1 MTDIQTNI
9 AGSVRFA
16 ASAAN
21 AIMWGF
27 RYKPLSAG
35 ESGQFF
41 IKKLSIMMATA
52 VATEL
57 GLFLQNV
64 NVDDGTPN
72 VTKLPYKIGPQ
83 RAEVGTFGNPPV
95 LVQSWTAQPVVT
107 LTNPV
112 QRIILPATVG
122 AKVDLDFGERG
133 LCIGTNYPFCAQALL
148 ANLGSGVSGDILVNM
163 VGGFAF

>member
-1 MTDIQTNI
+1 MIDIQTNI
-9 AGSVRFA
+9 AGSVRFS

-27 RYKPLSAG
+27 RYKPLVAG

-41 IKKLSIMMATA
+41 IKKLSIAMATA

-57 GLFLQNV
+57 GLFVQNV
-64 NVDDGTPN
+64 NVNDGTPN
-72 VTKLPYKIGPQ
+72 TQKLPYKIGPG
-83 RAEVGTFGNPPV
+83 RSDVGQSGDAV
-95 LVQSWTAQPVVT
+95 LVQSWTVQPTVV

-122 AKVDLDFGERG
+122 AKVDLDFGDRG
-133 LCIGTNYPFCAQALL
+133 LCIGTNFPFCAQALL
-148 ANLGSGVSGDILVNM
+148 ANLGSVASGDIIVNM
-163 VGGFAF
+163 VGGLAF